1 MYKLDK
7 SKSVELDISNDAFY
21 LFTEDDEPIDESC
34 YDEINNLYA
43 KYESFEIEKIKDL
56 NNGLIK
62 VLLTPYIETDQSWDY
77 FISTFNNWI
86 LNIKIL
92 SDTEALIQSEQVST
106 GKIGHCVKG
115 QIVEINNKKWI
126 KYKNTET
133 QRVYNQFPLF
143 KASKY

>member
-43 KYESFEIEKIKDL
+43 KYESFEIEKIKEL

-62 VLLTPYIETDQSWDY
+62 VLLIPYVETNQSWDY
-77 FISTFNNWI
+77 FISMFNNWI

-92 SDTEALIQSEQVST
+92 SETEVLIQSEQVST
-106 GKIGHCVKG
+106 GKISYCVKG
-115 QIVEINNKKWI
+115 QIIELHCKKWI
-126 KYKNTET
+126 KYKTTET
-133 QRVYNQFPLF
+133 QKVYNQIPLF
-143 KASKY
+143 KANKY